1 MSDIQRIIDNLDQI
15 LPQFLQN
22 ELSPGLAVGVVYD
35 HQMIYAKGF
44 GVKNVQTGE
53 AIDEHTVFH
62 MASVSKTLVVT
73 GIMQLV
79 EEGKIELDAAV
90 SNYLPYF
97 KLADDRYQQIT
108 VRLLLNHTSGM
119 PDEDDFGWDRPEYD
133 EGSLERYVRS
143 ITGHK
148 LLKEPKESFYYS
160 NIGYEILG
168 DVIAKVSG
176 LSFEQYMQERILT
189 PSSMLTSSFLKQEIP
204 CNELASPHVLGIK
217 DGFGPELS
225 EIFPYHRAHGPSST
239 LYTNVVEL
247 CNYALTH
254 LNLGQTAEGTRILTT
269 NSYEEMW
276 NKYAPTHY
284 GGWSEDIGLGWF
296 LGEYKGLNVC
306 SHSGMDTGFRSNLL
320 LLPKNGVAIA
330 IMTNADFIGN
340 KVLCEAILDIIFGED
355 IPYVKK
361 SLATHLSKITI
372 LSDVEAAISEYT
384 QIQQSSMEEYLVL
397 EGSFNAYA
405 YMMLERGWLQEG
417 ISILQL
423 SIHLFPES
431 SNLHDSLGEMYLLSG
446 ERDLA
451 LQQYQKSVELD
462 PTHSNGIN
470 KINELLGVV

>member
-15 LPQFLQN
+15 LPQFLQD

-53 AIDEHTVFH
+53 AIDEHTLFH
-62 MASVSKTLVVT
+62 MASVSKTFVVT

-79 EEGKIELDAAV
+79 EEGKINLDTAV

-97 KLADDRYQQIT
+97 ALTDDRYQQIT

-143 ITGHK
+143 ISGLK

-176 LSFEQYMQERILT
+176 VSFEQFMKERILI
-189 PSSMLTSSFLKQEIP
+189 PSSMLMSSFLKQEIP
-204 CNELASPHVLGIK
+204 DHKLASPHILGIK

-254 LNLGQTAEGTRILTT
+254 LNLGQTAEGVRILTT

-276 NKYAPTHY
+276 SKYALTHY
-284 GGWSEDIGLGWF
+284 GDWSEDIGLGWF

-320 LLPKNGVAIA
+320 LLPENGIAIA

-340 KVLCEAILDIIFGED
+340 KVLCKAILDIILGED

-361 SLATHLSKITI
+361 SLATYLSKITI
-372 LSDVEAAISEYT
+372 ESGVEAAISEYT
-384 QIQQSSMEEYLVL
+384 QIQESSMEEYLVL

-417 ISILQL
+417 IAILQL
-423 SIHLFPES
+423 SIHMFPGS
-431 SNLHDSLGEMYLLSG
+431 SNLHDSIGEMYLLAG
-446 ERDLA
+446 ERNLA
-451 LQQYQKSVELD
+451 LQHYQKSVELD
-462 PTHSNGIN
+462 PTHMDGIN
-470 KINELLGVV
+470 KINELLGVM

>member
-15 LPQFLQN
+15 LPQFLQD

-35 HQMIYAKGF
+35 HQMIYVKGF

-53 AIDEHTVFH
+53 AIDEHTLFH
-62 MASVSKTLVVT
+62 MASVSKTFVVT
-73 GIMQLV
+73 GVMQLV
-79 EEGKIELDAAV
+79 EEGKIDLDTAV

-97 KLADDRYQQIT
+97 TLADDRHQHIT
-108 VRLLLNHTSGM
+108 IRLLLNHTSGM

-143 ITGHK
+143 ISDRT
-148 LLKEPKESFYYS
+148 LLKEPGESFYYS

-176 LSFEQYMQERILT
+176 ISFEQFMKERILI
-189 PSSMLTSSFLKQEIP
+189 PSSMLNSSFLKQEIP
-204 CNELASPHVLGIK
+204 CNMLAFPHILGIK

-239 LYTNVVEL
+239 LYTNVVEI

-254 LNLGQTAEGTRILTT
+254 LNLGQTLGGARVLVG
-269 NSYEEMW
+269 NSYGEMW
-276 NKYAPTHY
+276 NKYAPTYY

-320 LLPKNGVAIA
+320 LLPVKGIAIA

-340 KVLCEAILDIIFGED
+340 KVLCETILDIILGEE

-361 SLATHLSKITI
+361 SLATHLAKITI
-372 LSDVEAAISEYT
+372 LSGVEAAISEYT
-384 QIQQSSMEEYLVL
+384 QIQESSMEEYLVL

-405 YMMLERGWLQEG
+405 YMMLERGWLQKG

-423 SIHLFPES
+423 SIHLFPDS
-431 SNLHDSLGEMYLLSG
+431 SNLHDSLGEMYLLAG
-446 ERDLA
+446 DRDLA
-451 LQQYQKSVELD
+451 LQHYQKSVELD
-462 PTHSNGIN
+462 PTHMDGIH
-470 KINELLGVV
+470 KVNELLGVL